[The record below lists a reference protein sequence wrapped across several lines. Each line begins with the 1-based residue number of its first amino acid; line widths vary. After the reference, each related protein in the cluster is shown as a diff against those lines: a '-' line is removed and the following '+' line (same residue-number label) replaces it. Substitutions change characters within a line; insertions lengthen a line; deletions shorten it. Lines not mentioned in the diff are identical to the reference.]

1 MTSRASMY
9 SSAINCTDNSD
20 GISLK
25 SRAIKRW
32 LYCKG
37 VTQSEMAK
45 VMDLPKHEFRRR
57 LYKHIKFDQ
66 SRIAKLIRFM
76 GTRAAIEVIWFPTI
90 SEKARNQDNPY
101 DWGEFEDLRSYMPSE
116 KMTLPG
122 YFDGREGAIG
132 IYPVPK
138 DVRKVDVYYMKK
150 PKMITSEDDYIELDD
165 NYIDL
170 VKYNVMSIIAMSG
183 HNPDIE
189 IANEYILLYNNLVQ
203 KANENKN
210 EQQQRY
216 FVIRDLYRKR
226 RRR

>member
-9 SSAINCTDNSD
+9 SSAINCTDYSD

-66 SRIAKLIRFM
+66 SRIAKLIRFI

-90 SEKARNQDNPY
+90 SEKAKIKKYVAEGQMNEFKNIPGLYETPAERKRREIEEQMKESGE
-101 DWGEFEDLRSYMPSE
+101 DWEHTEEFEDYIFDTDELPSRRF
-116 KMTLPG
+116 L
-122 YFDGREGAIG
+122 
-132 IYPVPK
+132 
-138 DVRKVDVYYMKK
+138 
-150 PKMITSEDDYIELDD
+150 
-165 NYIDL
+165 
-170 VKYNVMSIIAMSG
+170 
-183 HNPDIE
+183 
-189 IANEYILLYNNLVQ
+189 
-203 KANENKN
+203 
-210 EQQQRY
+210 
-216 FVIRDLYRKR
+216 R
-226 RRR
+226 RRKGG